1 MPEGGSQHTRSVEG
15 LSVGNTWSGSA
26 LVSGFSARD
35 ESSAFILGWD
45 TPPMVANWSYY
56 KRGWRNGTS
65 TTTDPVWM
73 DLDHV
78 PPSRI
83 ASNQL
88 EDRAAAVW
96 ASKQILKRREAELD
110 ADVARR
116 DAVLAHRARAR
127 GRLHDT
133 HLIRHASQES
143 LVTTNYCYSLPTTY
157 SHYPLPNTYYLLPT
171 THYLLPTTHY
181 PLPTTH
187 HLLPTTGDPPRL
199 HGTSLELGRR
209 RPAAPRRPGL
219 PRLSKLLRLTR
230 GYGVTRGCGVP
241 RGCLAAYAAQRG
253 ATLLEPLGEES
264 ELGATGGEPMDR

>member
-1 MPEGGSQHTRSVEG
+1 MDLDHRPSTAELTAELDGTARRALDARVPFASRKEVERYSQLLPNLYDDRGPIEYPTTRITAPPPEPSLPDSDPESDQRAAPATGARMPEGGSQHTRSVEG
-15 LSVGNTWSGSA
+15 LSVGNAWSGSA

-35 ESSAFILGWD
+35 ESSAFIPGWD

-88 EDRAAAVW
+88 EDRGAAVW

-157 SHYPLPNTYYLLPT
+157 AHYPLPNTYY
-171 THYLLPTTHY
+171 HYLLP
-181 PLPTTH
+181 LPTT
-187 HLLPTTGDPPRL
+187 
-199 HGTSLELGRR
+199 
-209 RPAAPRRPGL
+209 
-219 PRLSKLLRLTR
+219 
-230 GYGVTRGCGVP
+230 Y
-241 RGCLAAYAAQRG
+241 
-253 ATLLEPLGEES
+253 
-264 ELGATGGEPMDR
+264 